1 MGMNKDE
8 TDYSLSYDEYLEN
21 FRKTHHPRAIA
32 MSKDQYELMQAR
44 EEAQKKREAAREA
57 GTAEGA
63 WASQKGPSD
72 EILEKYTG
80 KVDPTPEEVEDVV
93 NEIIERRITPD
104 QQGIQSKGNPD
115 ENKVANQDNPYD
127 TRSIGDKALDY
138 MLQKGLISKK
148 FYDKITN
155 QENIDDTRA
164 IGATKEELDYMLQ
177 NGLISK
183 AAYDKQI
190 AALNT
195 PEVQEAMEAG
205 AKKADET
212 VWDPTDRDA
221 SDDDGNDDGSDDDDG
236 GGGSEPEDNCKK
248 SMMSIWDAYRAGLID
263 KETAGYFTIDAI
275 ATLAKNLGRSI
286 GNVGAQFS
294 GGTIDNGH
302 DESKWGQR
310 QNAMLSEE
318 IQKEKEG
325 VGSAASRQ
333 AESESLDNQAKRI
346 RNAYTPKQL
355 EQQIEMFKKELE
367 MADINLDMA
376 HSRTDLINFIKS
388 DPNYANSPFKMGMV
402 AYLTQNGVGGAV
414 NNASSTLLDAMNWAI
429 TLVK

>member
-1 MGMNKDE
+1 MAGKYYPDE
-8 TDYSLSYDEYLEN
+8 MYNLPYEQA
-21 FRKTHHPRAIA
+21 RAKYGTGVGNNVYF
-32 MSKDQYELMQAR
+32 MSKDQFE
-44 EEAQKKREAAREA
+44 
-57 GTAEGA
+57 
-63 WASQKGPSD
+63 
-72 EILEKYTG
+72 LEKARIEKRKKMAANEGKPDWWTQPGESEKTIENITG
-80 KVDPTPEEVEDVV
+80 KADPTKEEVMDAA

-104 QQGIQSKGNPD
+104 QQGIQSKGNPY
-115 ENKVANQDNPYD
+115 ENKVANKD
-127 TRSIGDKALDY
+127 T
-138 MLQKGLISKK
+138 
-148 FYDKITN
+148 
-155 QENIDDTRA
+155 IDDTRA

-177 NGLISK
+177 NGQISK
-183 AAYDKQI
+183 DAYDKQI

-195 PEVQEAMEAG
+195 PEVQEEMARGE
-205 AKKADET
+205 KKADET
-212 VWDPTDRDA
+212 VWDATDRDA
-221 SDDDGNDDGSDDDDG
+221 SANNALADSVSDAVTPKKDDPKDVIDSKNKY
-236 GGGSEPEDNCKK
+236 NK
-248 SMMSIWDAYRAGLID
+248 SMMSIWDAYRAGEID

-355 EQQIEMFKKELE
+355 ENQIEMFKRDLE

-376 HSRTDLINFIKS
+376 HSKTDLINFIKK
-388 DPNYANSPFKMGMV
+388 DPDYTNSPFKMGLV
-402 AYLTQNGVGGAV
+402 AYLTQTGAAGAA
-414 NNASSTLLDAMNWAI
+414 NNASKTLSDALNWI
-429 TLVK
+429 VTLVK

>member
-8 TDYSLSYDEYLEN
+8 IDYSLPYEQA
-21 FRKTHHPRAIA
+21 RAIYGTRNGNNIYF
-32 MSKDQYELMQAR
+32 MSKDTFEKTKA
-44 EEAQKKREAAREA
+44 KRA
-57 GTAEGA
+57 
-63 WASQKGPSD
+63 
-72 EILEKYTG
+72 
-80 KVDPTPEEVEDVV
+80 
-93 NEIIERRITPD
+93 
-104 QQGIQSKGNPD
+104 
-115 ENKVANQDNPYD
+115 
-127 TRSIGDKALDY
+127 
-138 MLQKGLISKK
+138 
-148 FYDKITN
+148 
-155 QENIDDTRA
+155 IDDTRA

-177 NGLISK
+177 NGQISK
-183 AAYDKQI
+183 AAYEKQIAALNTPEVQKEMARGKEKADENVWDSSSREKIDDTRAIGATKEELDYMLQNGQISKAAYEKQI

-195 PEVQEAMEAG
+195 PEVQEAMEEG
-205 AKKADET
+205 EKKADEYISELS
-212 VWDPTDRDA
+212 D
-221 SDDDGNDDGSDDDDG
+221 SDDSDDG
-236 GGGSEPEDNCKK
+236 GDGGETEPDKNYKK

-310 QNAMLSEE
+310 QKAVLEEE
-318 IQKEKEG
+318 IQKELEG
-325 VGSAASRQ
+325 LGSAAGRK
-333 AESESLDNQAKRI
+333 AESESLDNEAKRI

-367 MADINLDMA
+367 MADINLEMA
-376 HSRTDLINFIKS
+376 HSKTDLIKFIKS

>member
-8 TDYSLSYDEYLEN
+8 IDYSLPYEQA
-21 FRKTHHPRAIA
+21 RAIYGTRNGNNIYF
-32 MSKDQYELMQAR
+32 MSKDTFEKTKA
-44 EEAQKKREAAREA
+44 KRA
-57 GTAEGA
+57 
-63 WASQKGPSD
+63 
-72 EILEKYTG
+72 
-80 KVDPTPEEVEDVV
+80 
-93 NEIIERRITPD
+93 
-104 QQGIQSKGNPD
+104 
-115 ENKVANQDNPYD
+115 
-127 TRSIGDKALDY
+127 
-138 MLQKGLISKK
+138 
-148 FYDKITN
+148 
-155 QENIDDTRA
+155 IDDTRA

-177 NGLISK
+177 NGQISK
-183 AAYDKQI
+183 AAYEKQIAALNTPEVQKEMARGKEKADENVWDSSSREKIDDTRAIGATKEELDYMLQNGQISKAAYEKQI

-195 PEVQEAMEAG
+195 PEVQEAMEEG
-205 AKKADET
+205 EKKADEYISELS
-212 VWDPTDRDA
+212 D
-221 SDDDGNDDGSDDDDG
+221 SDDSDDG
-236 GGGSEPEDNCKK
+236 GDGGETEPDKNYKK

-310 QNAMLSEE
+310 QKAVLEEE
-318 IQKEKEG
+318 IQKELEG
-325 VGSAASRQ
+325 LGSAAGRK
-333 AESESLDNQAKRI
+333 AESESLDNEAKRI

-367 MADINLDMA
+367 MADINLEMA
-376 HSRTDLINFIKS
+376 HSKTDLIKFIKS
-388 DPNYANSPFKMGMV
+388 DPDYANSPFKMGMV

>member
-1 MGMNKDE
+1 MAGTYYPEEMYNLPYEQAKAM
-8 TDYSLSYDEYLEN
+8 YGSGVGN
-21 FRKTHHPRAIA
+21 NIHF
-32 MSKDQYELMQAR
+32 MSKDQFEQEKAR
-44 EEAQKKREAAREA
+44 IEKQNKMAVNEGKSDWWTQPGEA
-57 GTAEGA
+57 
-63 WASQKGPSD
+63 
-72 EILEKYTG
+72 EKIVERFTG
-80 KVDPTPEEVEDVV
+80 KANPTKEEVSEKA
-93 NEIIERRITPD
+93 NEIIERRITPE
-104 QQGIQSKGNPD
+104 QQGTLSKGNPD
-115 ENKVANQDNPYD
+115 ENKFDIQDDIYFTIKDKIEQGKNQINK
-127 TRSIGDKALDY
+127 IVDK
-138 MLQKGLISKK
+138 IV
-148 FYDKITN
+148 DKITGKSD
-155 QENIDDTRA
+155 NIDDTRA

-183 AAYDKQI
+183 DAYDKQI
-190 AALNT
+190 AALKT
-195 PEVQEAMEAG
+195 PEVQEAMDRGE
-205 AKKADET
+205 KKADET

-221 SDDDGNDDGSDDDDG
+221 SDDDDDG
-236 GGGSEPEDNCKK
+236 GGSESGPDENYKK

-310 QNAMLSEE
+310 QNAVLNEE
-318 IQKEKEG
+318 IGKETESLG
-325 VGSAASRQ
+325 GAAGRK
-333 AESESLDNQAKRI
+333 AESESLDNEAKRI
-346 RNAYTPKQL
+346 RNAYKPKQL
-355 EQQIEMFKKELE
+355 EQQIEMFEKELE
-367 MADINLDMA
+367 MAGINLDVA

-388 DPNYANSPFKMGMV
+388 DPNYENNPFKMGMV